1 MIEIVGFN
9 KKYSEKFFMLNK
21 AWIEESWH
29 LEDSDK
35 KDLLYPDQIFENG
48 GQVFFALENK
58 IAIGTVA
65 MIKNSDDRFE
75 LAKMTVQD
83 DFRGKGIANMLMDE
97 CLKFAKENKAKE
109 IFLISNDSLRIAR
122 NLYDKYGF
130 KEVKLDS
137 QKYLRGNVKMS
148 LKITINY
155 LVVWCILKN
164 VWYSSI

>member
-1 MIEIVGFN
+1 MIEVVGFN
-9 KKYSEKFFMLNK
+9 KKYSEQFFILNK

-35 KDLLYPDQIFENG
+35 KDLLNPDKIVENG

-65 MIKNSDDRFE
+65 MIKSSGDRFE
-75 LAKMTVQD
+75 LAKMTVQE

-97 CLKFAKENKAKE
+97 CLKFAKKNKAKE

-130 KEVKLDS
+130 KEVNLDS
-137 QKYLRGNVKMS
+137 QKYDRGNVKMI
-148 LKITINY
+148 LKITN
-155 LVVWCILKN
+155 
-164 VWYSSI
+164 

>member
-9 KKYSEKFFMLNK
+9 KKYSEQFFILNK

-35 KDLLYPDQIFENG
+35 KDLLNPDKIVENG

-65 MIKNSDDRFE
+65 MIKSSGDRFE
-75 LAKMTVQD
+75 LAKMTVQE
-83 DFRGKGIANMLMDE
+83 DFRGKGIANMLMNE
-97 CLKFAKENKAKE
+97 CLKFAKQKNARE
-109 IFLISNDSLRIAR
+109 IFLISNDSLIIAR
-122 NLYDKYGF
+122 NLYDKNGF

-137 QKYLRGNVKMS
+137 QKYDRGNVKMC
-148 LKITINY
+148 LKITN
-155 LVVWCILKN
+155 
-164 VWYSSI
+164 

>member
-9 KKYSEKFFMLNK
+9 RQYSEQFFVLNK

-35 KDLLYPDQIFENG
+35 KDLLNPDKIVHNG
-48 GQVFFALENK
+48 GQVFFALENQN
-58 IAIGTVA
+58 AIGTVA
-65 MIKNSDDRFE
+65 MIKSSDDKYE

-83 DFRGKGIANMLMDE
+83 NFRGKGIANMLMDE

-109 IFLISNDSLRIAR
+109 IFLISNDSLTIAR

-130 KEVKLDS
+130 KEVDLDS
-137 QKYLRGNVKMS
+137 QKYDRGNVKMN
-148 LKITINY
+148 LKIRN
-155 LVVWCILKN
+155 
-164 VWYSSI
+164 

>member
-9 KKYSEKFFMLNK
+9 KKYSEQFFILNK

-35 KDLLYPDQIFENG
+35 KDLLNPDKIVENG

-65 MIKNSDDRFE
+65 MIKSADNSFE
-75 LAKMTVQD
+75 LAKMTVQE

-97 CLKFAKENKAKE
+97 CLKFAKQNSSRE
-109 IFLISNDSLRIAR
+109 IFLISNDSLTVAR

-130 KEVKLDS
+130 KEVELDS
-137 QKYLRGNVKMS
+137 QKYDRGNVKMN
-148 LKITINY
+148 LKITN
-155 LVVWCILKN
+155 
-164 VWYSSI
+164 

>member
-9 KKYSEKFFMLNK
+9 KKYSEHFFTLNK
-21 AWIEESWH
+21 VWIEESWH

-35 KDLLYPDQIFENG
+35 KDLLNPDKIIENG

-65 MIKNSDDRFE
+65 MIKSSDDRFE
-75 LAKMTVQD
+75 LAKMTVQE

-97 CLKFAKENKAKE
+97 CLKFANKNKAKE

-130 KEVKLDS
+130 KEVDLDS
-137 QKYLRGNVKMS
+137 KKYDRGNVKMR
-148 LKITINY
+148 LT
-155 LVVWCILKN
+155 LD
-164 VWYSSI
+164 